1 MSDPI
6 DRAIGGTTL
15 DRSVKALQDVF
26 VDHDTAEKREPMS
39 DTISR
44 QAAIKALADD
54 MPQTY
59 TPDGSHYADDDIFKA
74 QEIYADC
81 IQRLE
86 ELPSAQP
93 DVPERNVG
101 KWIKVGDNSYM
112 CSVCGEVSCCNGN
125 FCPDCGV
132 DMRERRTDDC
142 I

>member
-1 MSDPI
+1 MND
-6 DRAIGGTTL
+6 
-15 DRSVKALQDVF
+15 
-26 VDHDTAEKREPMS
+26 

-81 IQRLE
+81 IHRLE

-93 DVPERNVG
+93 EQRWIPCSERLPTKQGRYLITQERHYGLYVTAVYFDGNEFFDEAVAWMSTPEPYKG
-101 KWIKVGDNSYM
+101 GSK
-112 CSVCGEVSCCNGN
+112 
-125 FCPDCGV
+125 
-132 DMRERRTDDC
+132 
-142 I
+142 